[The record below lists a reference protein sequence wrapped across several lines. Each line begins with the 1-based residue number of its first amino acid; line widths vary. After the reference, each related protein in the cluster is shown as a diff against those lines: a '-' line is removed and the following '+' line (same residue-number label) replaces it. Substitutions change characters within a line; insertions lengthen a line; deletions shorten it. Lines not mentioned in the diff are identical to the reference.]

1 MLDSQESD
9 SSKSSDKKL
18 DEILSTV
25 KNLGN
30 RIKTLDHR
38 ISRLEGR
45 IDQQLSSVME
55 SSESKST
62 ERKIKLDS
70 FDELDEHL
78 KRTYQTLATAQKP
91 MDASE
96 LAERMGRSRS
106 TTSYHLNQLEK
117 MGVLE
122 KIPSPKDR
130 SRNVFFRP
138 KGSSFELI
146 DSKK

>member
-1 MLDSQESD
+1 MDSQESD
-9 SSKSSDKKL
+9 NSKSLDEKL
-18 DEILSTV
+18 DKILSTV
-25 KNLGN
+25 KTLGTDVKSLKN
-30 RIKTLDHR
+30 RI
-38 ISRLEGR
+38 SQLEGR
-45 IDQQLSSVME
+45 IDQKLSIPIE

-62 ERKIKLDS
+62 ERKIDPVN

-78 KRTYQTLATAQKP
+78 KRTYEILETAQKP

-106 TTSYHLNQLEK
+106 TISYHLNQLEK
-117 MGVLE
+117 KEFLE

-138 KGSSFELI
+138 KGSSFKLI
-146 DSKK
+146 NSEK